1 MAISRVQKFKNY
13 RNSLIKEETPVL
25 ETPKSSPKSEYTAS
39 EKQTTSTLPM
49 DQVIKSLNEE
59 DTEAVFSK
67 KRKRDRLIM
76 ILVLSGVGA
85 LLIAGIIVFAILV
98 WR

>member
-25 ETPKSSPKSEYTAS
+25 ETPKSSPKSECTAS

-67 KRKRDRLIM
+67 KRKRDRLIL
-76 ILVLSGVGA
+76 ILVLSGVAA